1 MPARPAARAARRM
14 SADLAAY
21 LSRIGLAGPLPADR
35 ATLARIVAA
44 HDASIPI
51 EGIDGMLGKPVVL
64 DHEVLKDK
72 LVHGGRGGFCFEQNR
87 LLGAMLEQRGF
98 AVTARGARVMWNA
111 PPDAVTPLTHML
123 LRGDLPQGPVIV
135 DVGFGGNTPTG
146 PLDLVADR
154 AQATPHEPYRLT
166 RDGDYWVQAVS
177 IDGEWRPT
185 YRFTLA
191 PQHRAD
197 HELGS
202 WYMSTNPRSHFVFGL
217 TCALALPDR
226 RLALRNFDFAIHHK
240 GGATERH
247 RLADAAAAVWWSG
260 NSAFACPTRTRSCA
274 AANRV
279 SPERAGR

>member
-1 MPARPAARAARRM
+1 M
-14 SADLAAY
+14 SPDLAAY
-21 LSRIGLAGPLPADR
+21 LARIGIAGSIAPDR

-44 HDASIPI
+44 HVAAIPF

-64 DHEVLKDK
+64 DHEVLMAK
-72 LVHGGRGGFCFEQNR
+72 LVHGRRGGFCFEQNR
-87 LLGAMLEQRGF
+87 LLAAMLEEIGF
-98 AVTARGARVMWNA
+98 AVTALGARVMWNA
-111 PPDAVTPLTHML
+111 PPDVVTPLTHML
-123 LRGDLPQGPVIV
+123 VRVDLAEGPVIA

-154 AQATPHEPYRLT
+154 AQATPHEQYRLT
-166 RDGDYWVQAVS
+166 REGDYWVQAVS

-217 TCALALPDR
+217 SCALALPDR
-226 RLALRNFDFAIHHK
+226 RLALRNFDFAVHHL
-240 GGATERH
+240 GGPTER
-247 RLADAAAAVWWSG
+247 RQLADAEAVREVVETQIG
-260 NSAFACPTRTRSCA
+260 IRLPDPDAFMRRIEQGIA
-274 AANRV
+274 
-279 SPERAGR
+279 

>member
-1 MPARPAARAARRM
+1 M
-14 SADLAAY
+14 SPDLAAY
-21 LSRIGLAGPLPADR
+21 VARIGLTGPLAADR

-44 HDASIPI
+44 HVASIPF

-64 DHEVLKDK
+64 DHEALMAK

-87 LLGAMLEQRGF
+87 LLAAMLDEIGF
-98 AVTARGARVMWNA
+98 AVTALGARVMWNA
-111 PPDAVTPLTHML
+111 PPGAVTPLTHML
-123 LRGDLPQGPVIV
+123 VRVDLPQGPVIV

-154 AQATPHEPYRLT
+154 AQATPHEQYRLT

-185 YRFTLA
+185 YRFTLE

-202 WYMSTNPRSHFVFGL
+202 WYMSTSPKSHFVFGL
-217 TCALALPDR
+217 SCALALPDR
-226 RLALRNFDFAIHHK
+226 RLALRNFDFAIHHL
-240 GGATERH
+240 GGATER
-247 RLADAAAAVWWSG
+247 RTIADATALCDLVEREFTIRLPDRAA
-260 NSAFACPTRTRSCA
+260 FIK
-274 AANRV
+274 RV
-279 SPERAGR
+279 ERGLA